1 MGNSKKNL
9 EFINNVA
16 IILREYER
24 SHKNYEVSEL
34 TNYLKDRGY
43 DFSEELTNKWI
54 DFVTNDVNS
63 DICNNVIE
71 VLEEL
76 KKNNI
81 KMSVAT
87 NWFTVSQ
94 KGRLERAGLL
104 NYFDNVVGGDY
115 AVKPNSESLLLAR
128 GDTPIDEC
136 LVVGDDYEN
145 DFMGAINIGMMSV
158 LIDDD
163 HELKSIIGGI
173 LNDRRSKKRIRK
185 RY

>member
-24 SHKNYEVSEL
+24 CHKNYEISEL

-63 DICNNVIE
+63 DICNDVIE

-87 NWFTVSQ
+87 NWFTVVPN
-94 KGRLERAGLL
+94 LRAIL
-104 NYFDNVVGGDY
+104 
-115 AVKPNSESLLLAR
+115 VKV
-128 GDTPIDEC
+128 D
-136 LVVGDDYEN
+136 
-145 DFMGAINIGMMSV
+145 
-158 LIDDD
+158 
-163 HELKSIIGGI
+163 
-173 LNDRRSKKRIRK
+173 
-185 RY
+185 